1 MIVPMKKITLLT
13 LASERDPALDA
24 LRELGVMQIVGSGQP
39 PENSVV
45 WGENLRQRQKAAARL
60 PNFTAEKP
68 IPFAEAELLPAAERL
83 LESFDQLSA
92 RRGELQK
99 KQEQLAVWGDFDRA
113 KLEELRRNGV
123 EILLCQ
129 GTPAE
134 FASAQRHPDV
144 QACTV
149 VSENRRQVNFV
160 VIAMTKLDA
169 AEFPALDLAESDDP
183 AAIRRELADIQAQLN
198 ELTRQ
203 LAGLAAAREQLEKE
217 LADGQCKLE
226 FLQAQEA
233 MSAHDQIN
241 TLSGYVPEPELEKL
255 RQAARE
261 HGWGLL
267 ISTPDEH
274 DEVPILIKRSKFSR
288 LIQPLFDFLGI
299 EPGYT
304 EIDASPLV
312 LIFFTI
318 FYAIIVG
325 DAGYGAIFLLGGLA
339 ALLKFGKNR
348 AARLPLAL
356 LLILS
361 CATIIWGV
369 LSGNYFGLNY
379 GGLECLRNP
388 KLKDQSIQAFCF
400 MLAVAQLSCGHVWKA
415 IHDRNWKSAAAN
427 FGWTL
432 VIWGNFFLSYQ
443 LLIDRDKFPPQLMY
457 GLYGV
462 GVFLLILTGVNWRNP
477 VDIFQFPFS
486 IINSFT
492 DVLSYIRLFAVG
504 MAGACI
510 AASFNDMGGTVAS
523 ASPWF
528 IVFGVTIIF
537 LGHLL
542 NLALAVMSV
551 LVHAVRLNTLEF
563 SNHIGLT
570 WSGQKFHPFKNH
582 NEGK

>member
-13 LASERDPALDA
+13 LAAERDSALDA
-24 LRELGVMQIVGSGQP
+24 LRELGVMQIVGSGQAT
-39 PENSVV
+39 ENSAA
-45 WGENLRQRQKAAARL
+45 WGEILTRHRKAAARL
-60 PNFTAEKP
+60 ENFTCDAP
-68 IPFAEAELLPAAERL
+68 ITPSAAELLPAAEQL

-92 RRGELQK
+92 RRDELQK
-99 KQEQLAVWGDFDRA
+99 KQELLAVWGDFKRA
-113 KLEELRRNGV
+113 QLEDLRRNGV
-123 EILLCQ
+123 EVLLCQ
-129 GTPAE
+129 GTKAE
-134 FASAQRHPDV
+134 FASAQQHADV

-149 VSENRRQVNFV
+149 ISENRRQVNFV
-160 VIAMTKLDA
+160 VIALTKLDPD
-169 AEFPALDLAESDDP
+169 EFPAINLTENDDP
-183 AAIRRELADIQAQLN
+183 AAIRRELADIQEKLALLN
-198 ELTRQ
+198 RQ
-203 LAGLAAAREQLEKE
+203 LAGLAAAGKQLEKE
-217 LADGQCKLE
+217 LADGQKKLE

-233 MSAHDQIN
+233 MSAYGQIA
-241 TLSGYVPEPELEKL
+241 TLSGYVPEPELEQL
-255 RQAARE
+255 QQAARK

-325 DAGYGAIFLLGGLA
+325 DAGYGALFLLGGLA
-339 ALLKFGKNR
+339 ALLKFRKNP

-379 GGLECLRNP
+379 GGLECLRDP

-400 MLAVAQLSCGHVWKA
+400 MLAVAQLSCGHIWKA
-415 IHDRNWKSAAAN
+415 VHDRNWKSAAAN

-457 GLYGV
+457 GLYGA
-462 GVFLLILTGVNWRNP
+462 GVLLLILTGVNWRNP

-510 AASFNDMGGTVAS
+510 AASFNDMGGSVAS
-523 ASPWF
+523 SGPWF
-528 IVFGVTIIF
+528 IVFGVIIIF

-582 NEGK
+582 NEGN